1 MLGPITRF
9 GSSKGMARVPNLA
22 GLTRSEAIS
31 AIEAA
36 GFRFLNSPTVETSN
50 SSLNGQVASQVIPA
64 NALVDYES
72 SIDFSYYVYVAPAV
86 SYTYGPCQI
95 YQAQILST
103 SGCVPG
109 TCTYITN
116 YLDYYRRIRY
126 VNGVYDGEE
135 FCYTQPSSIT
145 TSSSSV
151 CCPPPARSCTAST
164 TVAIPWGDCLGGQQ
178 TRTML
183 RISSNCDENY
193 FQEYRCCQVSNS
205 CQLWSDVPWISS
217 GFGQEYKTRT
227 CTDTRCNT
235 YTETRVRCT
244 VRSSTSCGRCTGS
257 GKTITQSCTTTTINS
272 DCTQSSVTF
281 TQKCT

>member
-1 MLGPITRF
+1 MLGPIARF
-9 GSSKGMARVPNLA
+9 GSSKGMAKVPNLS
-22 GLTRSEAIS
+22 GLTRAAAIS
-31 AIEAA
+31 AIENA
-36 GFRFLNSPTVETSN
+36 GFKFSNSPIVETSN
-50 SSLNGQVASQVIPA
+50 SSLDGKVASQVIA
-64 NALVDYES
+64 ADTLLNYES
-72 SIDFSYYVYVAPAV
+72 SLDFSYYVYVAPAV

-103 SGCVPG
+103 SGCVSG

-126 VNGVYDGEE
+126 ANGAYDGEE

-193 FQEYRCCQVSNS
+193 FQEYRCCRVSDS
-205 CQLWSDVPWISS
+205 CQDWSDVPWVSAS
-217 GFGQEYKTRT
+217 GGSEYKTRT

-235 YTETRVRCT
+235 YTETKVRCI
-244 VRSSTSCGRCTGS
+244 VRTTTGSCGPCSKKSPFRRTCS
-257 GKTITQSCTTTTINS
+257 TTTTNS
-272 DCTQSSVTF
+272 DCSQTPGSVS
-281 TQKCT
+281 QAC